1 MSNKKKKTI
10 YTKGAGLPRPRAFR
24 TSGPSGFFQS
34 LQGSRWTS
42 EFFAGTVRT
51 NLEKLNQERWHCM
64 CAMP

>member
-1 MSNKKKKTI
+1 MSNKKKKKTI

-42 EFFAGTVRT
+42 EFSRVQF
-51 NLEKLNQERWHCM
+51 EQI
-64 CAMP
+64 